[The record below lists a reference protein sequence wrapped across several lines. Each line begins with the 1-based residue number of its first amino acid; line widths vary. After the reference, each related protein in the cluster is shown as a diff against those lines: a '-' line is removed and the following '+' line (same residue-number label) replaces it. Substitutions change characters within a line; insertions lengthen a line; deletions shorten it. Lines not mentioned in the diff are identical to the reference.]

1 MQEFSLDLKPLV
13 CQSAL
18 VSRGT
23 TVYSSIDKKYVVK
36 FSWKICGKTS
46 EVELLKVAK
55 DVVGMAKLIGWRDLV
70 QTSTLRM
77 GLTFTQLMVKC
88 TRPAEK
94 VLTTPVVLSGNSVQY
109 LKKSTSKAK
118 SRKRKS
124 EPEQAGAIIE
134 SVSKR
139 TRSGT
144 KEVPRSD
151 PVVEIRSRP
160 TGIVVES
167 GKTIQTNESLDVPQS
182 PQRRSSRI
190 EELRISQSVGGKR
203 KIQEDVDVNDRLKRV
218 HLSSHR
224 EEATTDENDGSNSS
238 LGSES
243 NHTSTT
249 EASEESM
256 MSFTSDFIPSGYK
269 IERAE
274 CVDIRKRQQAAVA
287 ISSIGKPIN
296 DFNTPLEVVMGLRDA
311 IKAHRSLFIDAKI
324 LHRDISVNNILLK
337 ICDDPKDYGGILINL
352 DLATLFK
359 DGKAQGKLEA
369 MTGTM
374 QFMALE
380 ILNNS
385 FAAPGA
391 VVSHSYRHDLESFF
405 YVLLWIC
412 IRYGWPDNK
421 SPHLDF
427 LRKWYSGTAEEIHT
441 NKKMQMKPETFGEEV
456 YERISPMFKNVEIL
470 VWTFWRILFRK
481 GEDIVTGTTH
491 DPDTLYSPIL
501 KAFENNILVL
511 RS

>member
-1 MQEFSLDLKPLV
+1 M
-13 CQSAL
+13 
-18 VSRGT
+18 
-23 TVYSSIDKKYVVK
+23 
-36 FSWKICGKTS
+36 
-46 EVELLKVAK
+46 
-55 DVVGMAKLIGWRDLV
+55 
-70 QTSTLRM
+70 
-77 GLTFTQLMVKC
+77 
-88 TRPAEK
+88 
-94 VLTTPVVLSGNSVQY
+94 
-109 LKKSTSKAK
+109 
-118 SRKRKS
+118 
-124 EPEQAGAIIE
+124 II
-134 SVSKR
+134 
-139 TRSGT
+139 
-144 KEVPRSD
+144 EVPRSD

-190 EELRISQSVGGKR
+190 EELRISRSVGGKR

-274 CVDIRKRQQAAVA
+274 CVNIRKRQQAAVA
-287 ISSIGKPIN
+287 ISPIGKPIN
-296 DFNTPLEVVMGLRDA
+296 DFNTPPEVVMGLRDA
-311 IKAHRSLFIDAKI
+311 IKAHRSLFTDAKI

-337 ICDDPKDYGGILINL
+337 ICDDPKDYGGILIDL

-369 MTGTM
+369 MTGIM
-374 QFMALE
+374 QFMTLE
-380 ILNNS
+380 ILKNS
-385 FAAPGA
+385 FAAPRA
-391 VVSHSYRHDLESFF
+391 VVLHSYRHDLELFF

-412 IRYGWPDNK
+412 MRYGWPVSK

-427 LRKWYSGTAEEIHT
+427 LRKWYSGTAEEIYK
-441 NKKMQMKPETFGEEV
+441 NKKTQMKLETFGEEV
-456 YERISPMFKNVEIL
+456 YERIPPTFKVTENL
-470 VWTFWRILFRK
+470 VRKLWKILFCK
-481 GEDIVTGTTH
+481 GEDIATGTTH
-491 DPDTLYSPIL
+491 DPDTLCCPIIM
-501 KAFENNILVL
+501 AFEKP
-511 RS
+511 S